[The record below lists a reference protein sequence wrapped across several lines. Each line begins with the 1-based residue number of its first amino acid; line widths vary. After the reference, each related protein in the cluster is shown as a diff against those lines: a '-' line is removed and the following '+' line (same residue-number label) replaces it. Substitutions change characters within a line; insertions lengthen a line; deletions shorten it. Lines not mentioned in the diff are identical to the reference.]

1 MSRQTVDEKLTQA
14 DVAISNAADPAIA
27 PLLEPY
33 SFGAEGLAE
42 GQSRL
47 DAARQ
52 ARSHRQELRGVQ
64 QGCTRQVKE
73 AQKTAREKYVALVK
87 VARTIFKDRPEVLVK
102 LGIQGGAPSSLAGLL
117 QAGAT
122 LLDNLA
128 DPAIAAE
135 LAEYGHPPARIA
147 ELAAAFEALRQAN
160 VAQEAAKGDVQQAT
174 REFQAALS
182 ALDDWMQRFRPIA
195 RDALRD
201 HPDYLEKLGILARS

>member
-1 MSRQTVDEKLTQA
+1 MSPSIDEKLTQA

-33 SFGAEGLAE
+33 NLGAAGLAE
-42 GQSRL
+42 GQSCL
-47 DAARQ
+47 DAAWQ
-52 ARSHRQELRGVQ
+52 ARSRRQELRGVQ
-64 QGCTRQVKE
+64 QGCTRQVNE
-73 AQKTAREKYVALVK
+73 AQRAAREKYVALAT

-102 LGIQGGAPSSLAGLL
+102 LGIQGSTPSSLAGLL

-160 VAQEAAKGDVQQAT
+160 FAQEAAKGAVQQAT
-174 REFQAALS
+174 REFQAAMD
-182 ALDDWMQRFRPIA
+182 ALDDWMSRFRTIA

-201 HPDYLEKLGILARS
+201 YPEYLEKLGILARSA